1 MKNDILYVMVKMKT
15 INQLDIIGHCRR
27 YGLTLWQ
34 CPQFLFLIMGLFVIF
49 VAVASYII
57 GTQFIE
63 EPEIVAF
70 VVLILSAVL
79 FTLAVLIVRSFERLA
94 EASRMKTEFVSIVS
108 HQLRAPLSNMKWAM
122 EYIFSGRLG
131 KVEAQQITYLKI
143 IKENNDRMR
152 ELVEDLLM
160 VSRIEQN
167 RLPQDKQEFSLREM
181 IEKKVALLSPY
192 LRATNT
198 KIETSFS
205 VDGGLVFSDPS
216 QVGIILDNLIDNAI
230 RYSEDKGSVGIKT
243 ETKDNFV
250 YCEIK
255 DDGVGIPVAD
265 QRYIFEKFFRSEN
278 ALKKETQGSGLGLY
292 IAKAI
297 VERAGGKIGFS
308 SQEEQGSVF
317 WFTIPIYK
325 QDKKS

>member
-1 MKNDILYVMVKMKT
+1 MTKMKT

-63 EPEIVAF
+63 EPEVVAV

-94 EASRMKTEFVSIVS
+94 EASRMKTEFVNIVS

-131 KVEAQQITYLKI
+131 KVEAQQIAYLKI

-167 RLPQDKQEFSLREM
+167 RLPQDRQIFSLGET
-181 IEKKVALLSPY
+181 IKKKVTLLAPY

-198 KIETSFS
+198 RVETDFN
-205 VDGGLVFSDPS
+205 VGEDLVFADLS
-216 QVGIILDNLIDNAI
+216 QVGIVLDNLIDNAI
-230 RYSEDKGSVGIKT
+230 RYSKDKGSVEIKT
-243 ETKDNFV
+243 EIRDNFI

-255 DDGVGIPVAD
+255 DDGVGIPIAD
-265 QRYIFEKFFRSEN
+265 RRYIFEKFFRSEN

-292 IAKAI
+292 IARAI
-297 VERAGGKIGFS
+297 IERAGGKIGFS
-308 SQEEQGSVF
+308 SEEEQGSVF
-317 WFTIPIYK
+317 WFMIPMYNNRN
-325 QDKKS
+325 KS

>member
-1 MKNDILYVMVKMKT
+1 MAKEKFF
-15 INQLDIIGHCRR
+15 NQLNIVSHCRR
-27 YGLTLWQ
+27 NELTLWQ
-34 CPQFLFLIMGLFVIF
+34 CPQFLFLTMGLFVIF
-49 VAVASYII
+49 VAIASYVI
-57 GTQFIE
+57 GTRFIE
-63 EPEIVAF
+63 EPEIVA
-70 VVLILSAVL
+70 VTVLILTAVL
-79 FTLAVLIVRSFERLA
+79 FTLAVLVVRSFERLA

-131 KVEAQQITYLKI
+131 KVDAQQLMYFKI

-167 RLPQDKQEFSLREM
+167 RLPQNKQVFSLREM
-181 IEKKVALLSPY
+181 IEKKATLLLPY

-198 KIETSFS
+198 KIETDFKTGE
-205 VDGGLVFSDPS
+205 DLVFVDPS
-216 QVGIILDNLIDNAI
+216 QIGIVLDNLIDNAI
-230 RYSEDKGSVGIKT
+230 RYSKEKGEIRIRT
-243 ETKDNFV
+243 EQSNNFIR
-250 YCEIK
+250 CEIE
-255 DDGVGIPVAD
+255 DDGVGIPAVD

-297 VERAGGKIGFS
+297 IERAGGKIGFS
-308 SQEEQGSVF
+308 SQEEQGSIF
-317 WFTIPIYK
+317 WFIIPKYSG
-325 QDKKS
+325 QNKSKMIS